1 MSIDTI
7 YFQNLLI
14 NRKNEI
20 LKILEN
26 LKNELKI
33 NSCDVKEES
42 DFAACNTN
50 TENNYI
56 ISQKLL
62 NELKE
67 IEEAL
72 LNIEKGRYGVCQM
85 CEEEI
90 NPERLKIKP
99 FAKYC
104 IDCREM
110 IEQKGI
116 K

>member
-7 YFQNLLI
+7 YFQELLI

-26 LKNELKI
+26 LKNELKV

-72 LNIEKGRYGVCQM
+72 LNIEKGNYGICQM